1 MFQNITK
8 AKRIELA
15 KVTMERVLDH
25 FLYVLELHA
34 NNYFVIYT
42 DTLSRQIP
50 TSFAANAFKVFQ
62 RGMYQIEIVRLCA
75 LWDRPEKEKEN
86 ITTVVELIDHEQ
98 IIEALAEETRGQWA
112 NHPPSLLN
120 PAPDPELAE
129 IELTGLREVNKRL
142 GKDQAIKARAKLK
155 KSIKVVRTI
164 RRSSRLKSIMNARD
178 KHLAHSLT
186 KTRRE
191 KHGPIKPMTNSD
203 GRWLLTRSI
212 PVIEALYCWVNGK
225 SFSIAH
231 SMEIDK
237 ENANALWGGC
247 KINVLR

>member
-1 MFQNITK
+1 
-8 AKRIELA
+8 
-15 KVTMERVLDH
+15 
-25 FLYVLELHA
+25 
-34 NNYFVIYT
+34 
-42 DTLSRQIP
+42 
-50 TSFAANAFKVFQ
+50 
-62 RGMYQIEIVRLCA
+62 
-75 LWDRPEKEKEN
+75 
-86 ITTVVELIDHEQ
+86 
-98 IIEALAEETRGQWA
+98 
-112 NHPPSLLN
+112 
-120 PAPDPELAE
+120 
-129 IELTGLREVNKRL
+129 
-142 GKDQAIKARAKLK
+142 
-155 KSIKVVRTI
+155 
-164 RRSSRLKSIMNARD
+164 MNARD

-191 KHGPIKPMTNSD
+191 KHGPIRPMTNSD